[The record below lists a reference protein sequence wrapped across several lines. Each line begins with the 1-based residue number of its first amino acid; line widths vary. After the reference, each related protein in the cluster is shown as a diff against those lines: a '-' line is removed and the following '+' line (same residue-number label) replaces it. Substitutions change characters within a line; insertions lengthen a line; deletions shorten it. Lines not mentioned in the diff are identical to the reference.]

1 MPTVVNAAKDL
12 PADHRI
18 VLDWLC
24 RQPARVFDFVEVAD
38 ATKLKRGKI
47 EIVLRDL
54 QHQRFGAV
62 LKLQTPDGLPLRSRH
77 AFLPAGSEARKG
89 YPACAPFT
97 PSGAEHPTIIAMRKA
112 AEERAE
118 AQKLIDEERKKEG
131 EERARS
137 HATYVR
143 QKDAARAK
151 AAAEKPKRDP
161 TGREFTGYATNPE
174 PLGPAAAAGNAAPP
188 SIAPLL
194 VPTTP
199 PPAVAAVP
207 STDTEPVT
215 HALAPV
221 YKKKKKTAHNDA
233 PPEEQT
239 KP

>member
-1 MPTVVNAAKDL
+1 MPTVVSAAKDL

-38 ATKLKRGKI
+38 ATKIKRGKI

-54 QHQRFGAV
+54 QHQRFGAI

-89 YPACAPFT
+89 YPTCAPFE
-97 PSGAEHPTIIAMRKA
+97 PSGAEHPTIVAMRKA
-112 AEERAE
+112 TEERAE
-118 AQKLIDEERKKEG
+118 AQRLVDEERKKEG

-143 QKDAARAK
+143 QKDAAREK

-161 TGREFTGYATNPE
+161 TGREFTGYATTE
-174 PLGPAAAAGNAAPP
+174 PLGPAAAAGNKAAS
-188 SIAPLL
+188 SIAPTLA
-194 VPTTP
+194 PTLA
-199 PPAVAAVP
+199 PAAPV
-207 STDTEPVT
+207 DTENPPVT
-215 HALAPV
+215 HVLAPV
-221 YKKKKKTAHNDA
+221 YKKKQKTAHNDA
-233 PPEEQT
+233 PPEEQN

>member
-24 RQPARVFDFVEVAD
+24 RQPARVFDFVEVSD
-38 ATKLKRGKI
+38 ACKIKRGKV

-89 YPACAPFT
+89 YPAVEPFA
-97 PSGAEHPTIIAMRKA
+97 PSGAEHPTIVAMRRA

-118 AQKLIDEERKKEG
+118 AQRLIDEERRKEG
-131 EERARS
+131 EERLRS

-143 QKDAARAK
+143 QKDAAREK

-161 TGREFTGYATNPE
+161 TGREFTGYAVTE
-174 PLGPAAAAGNAAPP
+174 PLGPAAAAGNKAPSSAAPV
-188 SIAPLL
+188 L
-194 VPTTP
+194 VPAP
-199 PPAVAAVP
+199 AAVVAP
-207 STDTEPVT
+207 ATVESDAAP
-215 HALAPV
+215 APV
-221 YKKKKKTAHNDA
+221 YKKKQKTAHPSIDAGA